1 MTKTIQQLCEANENF
16 NALSI
21 AVTKAFPES
30 ETLVFCGAGHVK
42 ESTSKSPEVLGH
54 YQTQKWG
61 ELQDLASSTLKVGD
75 VWTSEVTA
83 RTWQVL
89 GNAVIEG
96 DAETPDFINFVC
108 VEVRND

>member
-1 MTKTIQQLCEANENF
+1 MTDIQQLCESNISHED
-16 NALSI
+16 LCI
-21 AVTKAFPES
+21 AVTQAFPES

-96 DAETPDFINFVC
+96 DAETPDFVNFVC